1 VLSSTESVEEVVSI
15 PVAKTPESFSDKWLR
30 LFAEK
35 GYTVAMVDAFKREAT
50 KQGMDVKEAHEFLS
64 VCKPSKHLTGIPV
77 RPLEVILPPEQPNTI
92 INPVETLVNSVA
104 NAPSYAPALS
114 ES

>member
-1 VLSSTESVEEVVSI
+1 
-15 PVAKTPESFSDKWLR
+15 
-30 LFAEK
+30 
-35 GYTVAMVDAFKREAT
+35 VDAFKREAT

-114 ES
+114 ESIEQALFADRIV

>member
-1 VLSSTESVEEVVSI
+1 MPVLSSTESVEEVVSI

-50 KQGMDVKEAHEFLS
+50 KQGMDVKRHMNFLVS
-64 VCKPSKHLTGIPV
+64 VS
-77 RPLEVILPPEQPNTI
+77 RQNTSQ
-92 INPVETLVNSVA
+92 EYL
-104 NAPSYAPALS
+104 YAL
-114 ES
+114 